1 MKWEFGKE
9 KLNYVLNPDGLTES
23 IFVAKGEKNEGQYR
37 GKRFTKAGLKAEKK
51 RMQDELKAS
60 LQLNQTS
67 SPEVLITETIPTVGS
82 VSYEEYGKD
91 NDAEIKTDHV
101 RIFGSMKGWFIIFD
115 ITDNNVVKFEEYA
128 ENFNNKQD
136 VQDKLEQEKILKGK
150 VKFFKNNKGVIFFKG
165 YGEITNES

>member
-1 MKWEFGKE
+1 MKWELGKE

-60 LQLNQTS
+60 IQVVST
-67 SPEVLITETIPTVGS
+67 PEVLITESIPTLGS

-91 NDAEIKTDHV
+91 NEEDTKTDHI

-115 ITDNNVVKFEEYA
+115 VSDNNVIKYEEYEA
-128 ENFNNKQD
+128 PFSNKND
-136 VQDKLEQEKILKGK
+136 VQSKLESEKILKSK
-150 VKFFKNNKGVIFFKG
+150 IKFFKNSKGAIFFKG
-165 YGEITNES
+165 FGEITN

>member
-60 LQLNQTS
+60 MQVVAT
-67 SPEVLITETIPTVGS
+67 PEVLITETIPTVGS
-82 VSYEEYGKD
+82 VSYAEYDKT
-91 NDAEIKTDHV
+91 NDEVKTDQI

-115 ITDNNVVKFEEYA
+115 ITDNNVIKYEEYDVP
-128 ENFNNKQD
+128 FGNKQE
-136 VQDKLEQEKILKGK
+136 VQSTLEKENILKGK
-150 VKFFKNNKGVIFFKG
+150 VKFFKNNKGAIFFKG
-165 YGEITNES
+165 FGEITH